1 VAGERLV
8 TLARRARSGC
18 AVSALVELVA
28 AAVGGGAIKHG
39 FDWLRS
45 RRGSELTEQE
55 QYRQAIAD
63 QFGLYAT
70 QLEEA
75 SKRITAE
82 IARADSAEARERSE
96 RELRIEA
103 ERQRNELVRANEGL
117 RARVARLEE
126 TTQELLSRLVAL
138 EVDRNEARKELAR
151 REDDDARRAA
161 RTVENTGPHPAVK
174 LPTT

>member
-1 VAGERLV
+1 M
-8 TLARRARSGC
+8 T
-18 AVSALVELVA
+18 LVEIIA
-28 AAVGGGAIKHG
+28 AAIGGGAVKHTY
-39 FDWLRS
+39 DWLKS

-126 TTQELLSRLVAL
+126 MVSELLERLTVL
-138 EVDRNEARKELAR
+138 EADRNEARKELSRRDNDEAR
-151 REDDDARRAA
+151 SRAA
-161 RTVENTGPHPAVK
+161 GTVENTGAHPAVK
-174 LPTT
+174 LPTP

>member
-1 VAGERLV
+1 M
-8 TLARRARSGC
+8 T
-18 AVSALVELVA
+18 LVEIIA
-28 AAVGGGAIKHG
+28 AAIGGGAVKHTY
-39 FDWLRS
+39 DWLKS

-96 RELRIEA
+96 RELRIEV

-117 RARVARLEE
+117 RARVVRLEE
-126 TTQELLSRLVAL
+126 TTQELLARLVVL
-138 EVDRNEARKELAR
+138 EADRNEARKELAR
-151 REDDDARRAA
+151 RDDDDARRGVRGAA
-161 RTVENTGPHPAVK
+161 DETAPHKAQKDKP
-174 LPTT
+174 

>member
-1 VAGERLV
+1 MT
-8 TLARRARSGC
+8 TLAEIAG
-18 AVSALVELVA
+18 AALA
-28 AAVGGGAIKHG
+28 GGAIKHV

-45 RRGSELTEQE
+45 RRGAELTEQE

-82 IARADSAEARERSE
+82 ITRADSAEARERAE

-103 ERQRNELVRANEGL
+103 ERQRNELIRANEGL
-117 RARVARLEE
+117 RGRVTKLEE
-126 TTQELLSRLVAL
+126 MVASLLERLAAL
-138 EVDRNEARKELAR
+138 EADRNEARKELAR
-151 REDDDARRAA
+151 RADADARESA
-161 RTVENTGPHPAVK
+161 RGSVEDTGPHPIVK
-174 LPTT
+174 

>member
-1 VAGERLV
+1 MSEL
-8 TLARRARSGC
+8 L
-18 AVSALVELVA
+18 ELVG

-39 FDWLRS
+39 FDWLRA

-82 IARADSAEARERSE
+82 IARADSAESRERAE

-117 RARVARLEE
+117 RARVAKLEE
-126 TTQELLSRLVAL
+126 MVSELLERLTAL
-138 EVDRNEARKELAR
+138 EADRNEARKELAR
-151 REDDDARRAA
+151 RDNDEARSRVAG
-161 RTVENTGPHPAVK
+161 TVENTGPHPAVK
-174 LPTT
+174 P